1 MSHFPPPGMG
11 PPPPGTFPPPPGAN
25 NGMRAGMGQQYPP
38 GPPPGM
44 SGQQQQQQQQYPPYQ
59 QDMFYQQQQ
68 QGPPGMAPNQNFY
81 RDQGFMQQQQQQQ
94 QMFYPPQQFQQQ
106 ASYGHQPQHGQQ
118 QYQHNQQF
126 QQQQY
131 QQPMAQDQFQQESQP
146 PVADPH
152 AVLDEKSRKWSQL
165 NTKRFSKKKKSGYV
179 DALKEDMPPEHVRK
193 IIRDHGDMSS
203 KKFRHDKRV
212 RIISLQSLTSIS
224 IHAMRK
230 RLLLVHILPSTHRC
244 FISNVRYTWEL

>member
-1 MSHFPPPGMG
+1 
-11 PPPPGTFPPPPGAN
+11 
-25 NGMRAGMGQQYPP
+25 
-38 GPPPGM
+38 
-44 SGQQQQQQQQYPPYQ
+44 
-59 QDMFYQQQQ
+59 MFYQQQQ

-81 RDQGFMQQQQQQQ
+81 RDQGFMQQQQQQ

-131 QQPMAQDQFQQESQP
+131 QQPMVQDQYQQESQA

-212 RIISLQSLTSIS
+212 RIIFLQSLSSIS
-224 IHAMRK
+224 THAMD
-230 RLLLVHILPSTHRC
+230 TC
-244 FISNVRYTWEL
+244 

>member
-11 PPPPGTFPPPPGAN
+11 PPPPGMGQPFPPPPSMN
-25 NGMRAGMGQQYPP
+25 NGMPQQQFAP

-44 SGQQQQQQQQYPPYQ
+44 GGHQPQQQYPPYQ

-68 QGPPGMAPNQNFY
+68 GPPGTGHPQNFY
-81 RDQGFMQQQQQQQ
+81 HDQGFMQHQQQQQQQ
-94 QMFYPPQQFQQQ
+94 QYFSHQQFQQSQ
-106 ASYGHQPQHGQQ
+106 QQPSYGQSQHAQPQHHHTQHQPQYQQ
-118 QYQHNQQF
+118 QQF
-126 QQQQY
+126 QSQQ
-131 QQPMAQDQFQQESQP
+131 MMHDQHNHQNIE
-146 PVADPH
+146 VAVVDPH
-152 AVLDEKSRKWSQL
+152 ALLDEKSRKWGQL

-212 RIISLQSLTSIS
+212 RDSEAQPL
-224 IHAMRK
+224 R
-230 RLLLVHILPSTHRC
+230 
-244 FISNVRYTWEL
+244 N